1 MLLLK
6 VVGMLLKYEL
16 NELAITSGSLIMM
29 PYSLMEVLDDLRFL
43 PRINGVDVGPHF
55 LTISK
60 RTLKQIMIMLLS
72 GSSGYFSE

>member
-16 NELAITSGSLIMM
+16 NELAITSGSLTLMI
-29 PYSLMEVLDDLRFL
+29 YSLKEVHARLLAVFTK
-43 PRINGVDVGPHF
+43 NGVDVGPHF

-60 RTLKQIMIMLLS
+60 RTFSKSMIILFS